1 MHTFCLVEKTLF
13 PFLLMSNSAVK
24 TVSCLSLDILRVCSG
39 NAPTHKALEE
49 VCVGEVGARGMS
61 YHQSLELQPE
71 TSNSSR
77 GKKKKKTALFKWLHH
92 INCSHGSGS
101 SFTLE

>member
-1 MHTFCLVEKTLF
+1 M
-13 PFLLMSNSAVK
+13 K
-24 TVSCLSLDILRVCSG
+24 TVSCLSLDILRACSG
-39 NAPTHKALEE
+39 NASTHKALEE

-77 GKKKKKTALFKWLHH
+77 GKKKKKNLNYLNDC
-92 INCSHGSGS
+92 II
-101 SFTLE
+101 